1 AARLRQRGARGRGRR
16 PGRVA
21 AARPAAH
28 VPDRGRGRRVA
39 RDAGRVPD
47 AARRADRHSRGARRG
62 GEPRRCGRAPA
73 LRLHHAAA
81 APSGAALGRPPA
93 RARRAPGVRDAAH
106 AGGRGRSAGALDLRV
121 PPVVRLRERRRRGGG
136 VDPAGAPQRRAD
148 AAARPPR
155 DGAVKRLALLIALAV
170 AAADILPLGLV
181 LKQAFTPERESFAW
195 PPTWVP
201 RTLTLENV
209 RLLADAVDLRGG
221 LALSVLV
228 AALTVASTLAIALPA
243 AWAAARQPGVD
254 RGLDGALV
262 VARVFPTIALVFLV
276 SWDEFGFALL
286 LQVTNRPLPPL
297 VYYLTAFGHPG
308 LASAVAALMLVP
320 ALAVIVV
327 IEPALRSGVFAGSGR

>member
-1 AARLRQRGARGRGRR
+1 M
-16 PGRVA
+16 
-21 AARPAAH
+21 
-28 VPDRGRGRRVA
+28 RRVA
-39 RDAGRVPD
+39 
-47 AARRADRHSRGARRG
+47 
-62 GEPRRCGRAPA
+62 
-73 LRLHHAAA
+73 
-81 APSGAALGRPPA
+81 
-93 RARRAPGVRDAAH
+93 
-106 AGGRGRSAGALDLRV
+106 
-121 PPVVRLRERRRRGGG
+121 
-136 VDPAGAPQRRAD
+136 
-148 AAARPPR
+148 
-155 DGAVKRLALLIALAV
+155 LAIVLAV
-170 AAADILPLGLV
+170 AAADLLPLGLV

-243 AWAAARQPGVD
+243 AWAAARRPGVD

-262 VARVFPTIALVFLV
+262 VARVFPTIALAIPLAALSTGLWLAHTLLALPLAFLVLRSAFRSVPRDLEDAARLDGASPAAAFWRVSLPLVRPSIAAASMLVFLV

>member
-1 AARLRQRGARGRGRR
+1 MR
-16 PGRVA
+16 
-21 AARPAAH
+21 
-28 VPDRGRGRRVA
+28 
-39 RDAGRVPD
+39 
-47 AARRADRHSRGARRG
+47 
-62 GEPRRCGRAPA
+62 
-73 LRLHHAAA
+73 
-81 APSGAALGRPPA
+81 
-93 RARRAPGVRDAAH
+93 
-106 AGGRGRSAGALDLRV
+106 
-121 PPVVRLRERRRRGGG
+121 
-136 VDPAGAPQRRAD
+136 
-148 AAARPPR
+148 
-155 DGAVKRLALLIALAV
+155 RLALAIALAV
-170 AAADILPLGLV
+170 AAADLLPLGLV

-243 AWAAARQPGVD
+243 AWAAARRPGVD

-262 VARVFPTIALVFLV
+262 VARVFPTIALAIPLAALSIRLGIYNSPFGTGLWLGHTLLALPLAFLVLRSAFRSVPRDLEDAARLDGASPAAAFWRVSLPLVRPSIAAASMLVFLV

-327 IEPALRSGVFAGSGR
+327 VEPALRSGVFAGSGR